1 MGEKVQRADDTISD
15 LGKDGNISYDDCI
28 MGAAA
33 EEWFVGINKGIIELN
48 CRDLENKTEDVPTN
62 ERNEEGRKWKNG
74 I

>member
-28 MGAAA
+28 MGAGAVK
-33 EEWFVGINKGIIELN
+33 WFVGNNKGVIELN
-48 CRDLENKTEDVPTN
+48 NRDLENKTEDVPTN